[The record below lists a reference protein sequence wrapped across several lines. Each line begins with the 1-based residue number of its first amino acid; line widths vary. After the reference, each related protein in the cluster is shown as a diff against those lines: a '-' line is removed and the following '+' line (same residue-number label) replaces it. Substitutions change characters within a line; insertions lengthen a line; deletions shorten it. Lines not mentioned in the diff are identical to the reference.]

1 MDLWT
6 TTKTNIHFTKK
17 ELVFYLEKEPV
28 KETICSDDNK
38 PEFFETASH
47 VSKNSGLFQ
56 ELDA

>member
-1 MDLWT
+1 M
-6 TTKTNIHFTKK
+6 
-17 ELVFYLEKEPV
+17 

-38 PEFFETASH
+38 PEFFETWEA

>member
-1 MDLWT
+1 
-6 TTKTNIHFTKK
+6 
-17 ELVFYLEKEPV
+17 VFYLEKETV
-28 KETICSDDNK
+28 KEAICSDDNK